1 MPASNQPF
9 FAAYSLT
16 IFKKSLIFIGFP
28 WSSKLLP
35 TWRNRSSWSRVKSC
49 GLPRRP
55 GIGLSSRRKM
65 VVFDT
70 LYFIAAENADNPRIL
85 RSSNANFGLG
95 FMVQQEKWRKKA
107 FTNANSLKAILTR
120 KCATCNQQA
129 EASWWRH
136 WMAVLLGLVSKFFAQ
151 RS

>member
-1 MPASNQPF
+1 MFGIRSVAIVLIFYLPPNQSASIQPSIPVEQKYLHAKNVNMTASNHPF
-9 FAAYSLT
+9 LAAYSLT
-16 IFKKSLIFIGFP
+16 IFEKSLISIDLP

-35 TWRNRSSWSRVKSC
+35 IWRNRSSCSRVKSC

-85 RSSNANFGLG
+85 ISSNANFRLG
-95 FMVQQEKWRKKA
+95 FMVQKE
-107 FTNANSLKAILTR
+107 T
-120 KCATCNQQA
+120 
-129 EASWWRH
+129 
-136 WMAVLLGLVSKFFAQ
+136 
-151 RS
+151 